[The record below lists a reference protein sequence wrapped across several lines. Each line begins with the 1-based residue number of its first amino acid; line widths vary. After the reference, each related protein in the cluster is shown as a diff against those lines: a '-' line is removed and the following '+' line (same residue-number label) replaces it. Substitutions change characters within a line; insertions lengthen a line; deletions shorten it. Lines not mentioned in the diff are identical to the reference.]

1 MRPRRSVLYMP
12 GANTR
17 ALEKARGLDCDS
29 IIFDLEDAVAPDA
42 KTVARS
48 AVAAAVAEG
57 GYGSRERV
65 VRINGLETPWGE
77 SDLAAALEMD
87 IDAVLVPKIEDQQ
100 QLDQVYAAFER
111 ADAQPTLWIM
121 VETPRGVL
129 QCERLI
135 ADNPRVAVLVMGT
148 SDLTSE
154 LRARH
159 TQDRLPMLSALS
171 QCLLVA
177 RAHDRVILDGVH
189 LDFRNETTFRAACV
203 QGRDLGF
210 DGKTLIHPSQI
221 DVCNE
226 VFGPSDAEVED
237 AWLVKAAWDEAQRS
251 GKGVAVVDGRLVENL
266 HAVEAD
272 RVLAFAEA
280 IAARTSGAQSRR

>member
-12 GANTR
+12 GANAR

-42 KTVARS
+42 KTAARS
-48 AVAAAVAEG
+48 AVAAALEEG

-65 VRINGLETPWGE
+65 LRINGLDTPWGE
-77 SDLAAALEMD
+77 ADLTAALGMD
-87 IDAVLVPKIEDQQ
+87 IDAVLVPKIEAQQ
-100 QLDQVYAAFER
+100 QLDQISAAVDR
-111 ADAQPTLWIM
+111 ADSSITLWIM

-135 ADNPRVAVLVMGT
+135 ADNPRIAVLVMGT
-148 SDLTSE
+148 SDLTQE

-159 TQDRLPMLSALS
+159 TEDRLPMLSALGH
-171 QCLLVA
+171 CLVVA

-189 LDFRNETTFRAACV
+189 LDFRNESTFRTVCL
-203 QGRDLGF
+203 QGRELGF

-221 DVCNE
+221 DICNE
-226 VFGPSDAEVED
+226 VFGPSDAEVDD
-237 AWLVKAAWDEAQRS
+237 ARLVKAAWDEAQRA

-272 RVLAFAEA
+272 RVLALATA
-280 IAARTSGAQSRR
+280 IAGR

>member
-12 GANTR
+12 GANAR

-42 KTVARS
+42 KTAARS
-48 AVAAAVAEG
+48 AVAAALEEG

-65 VRINGLETPWGE
+65 LRINGLDTPWGE
-77 SDLAAALEMD
+77 ADLAAALVMD
-87 IDAVLVPKIEDQQ
+87 IDAVLVPKIEAQQ
-100 QLDQVYAAFER
+100 QLDEISAAFDR
-111 ADAQPTLWIM
+111 ADSSITLWIM

-135 ADNPRVAVLVMGT
+135 ADNPRVEVLVMGT
-148 SDLTSE
+148 SDLTQE

-159 TQDRLPMLSALS
+159 TEDRLPMLAALGH
-171 QCLLVA
+171 CLLVA

-189 LDFRNETTFRAACV
+189 LDFRNESTFRAVCL
-203 QGRDLGF
+203 QGRELGF

-221 DVCNE
+221 DICNE
-226 VFGPSDAEVED
+226 VFGPSDAEVDD
-237 AWLVKAAWDEAQRS
+237 ARLVKAAWDEAQRA

-272 RVLAFAEA
+272 RVLALVAA
-280 IAARTSGAQSRR
+280 IAGRSSSTETG

>member
-42 KTVARS
+42 KSVARD

-65 VRINGLETPWGE
+65 LRINALDTPWGE
-77 SDLAAALEMD
+77 ADLAAALKMD
-87 IDAVLVPKIEDQQ
+87 VDAVLVPKIEDQQ
-100 QLDQVYAAFER
+100 QLDQVYKAFDR
-111 ADAQPTLWIM
+111 VDSHTTLWIM

-129 QCERLI
+129 RCERLI

-148 SDLTSE
+148 SDLTQE

-159 TQDRLPMLSALS
+159 TQDRQPMLAAFGH
-171 QCLLVA
+171 CLLVA

-189 LDFRNETTFRAACV
+189 LDFRNESTFRAACV
-203 QGRDLGF
+203 QGRELGF

-221 DVCNE
+221 DICNE

-237 AWLVKAAWDEAQRS
+237 ARFVKAAWDEAQRA
-251 GKGVAVVDGRLVENL
+251 GKGVAVVGGRLVENL

-272 RVLAFAEA
+272 RVLAFADV
-280 IAARTSGAQSRR
+280 IANRASSPETGR